1 MKKIISMILTV
12 VILLPVFSSCRNN
25 SGTNHKETTGEVP
38 EQTMPVPDDLN
49 RYMGYFVNY
58 FYFAPFHHY
67 YSPHY
72 TNVLSLVIQVCCFN
86 KEDFDFVT
94 YDESTYTYYIEGEGL
109 REMAKVLFGEN
120 FDVLKYQELYKG
132 RYGNAKYEESKDI
145 YVVSAATD
153 YWGGA
158 PYNLKF
164 SERKNMKM
172 KETEN
177 GVIVTA
183 IIDNESE
190 INGITGDD
198 VQEFTFDYHFEKV
211 EYNGK
216 IYYRI
221 LEVSLHKES

>member
-1 MKKIISMILTV
+1 MKKIICMILTV
-12 VILLPVFSSCRNN
+12 LILLPVFSSCKNS

-38 EQTMPVPDDLN
+38 EQTISVPDDLN
-49 RYMGYFVNY
+49 RYMGYFVKY
-58 FYFAPFHHY
+58 FYFAPFDHGVY
-67 YSPHY
+67 QVDIL
-72 TNVLSLVIQVCCFN
+72 TLVFQVCCFN

-109 REMAKVLFGEN
+109 REMAKILLGES
-120 FDVLKYQELYKG
+120 FDVLKYQEFHKG
-132 RYGNAKYEESKDI
+132 KYGNAEYKESKDI

-153 YWGGA
+153 YWGGSY
-158 PYNLKF
+158 YNLKF

-183 IIDNESE
+183 IIDNYNE
-190 INGITGDD
+190 IDGITGDD

-221 LEVSLHKES
+221 LEVRLHKES